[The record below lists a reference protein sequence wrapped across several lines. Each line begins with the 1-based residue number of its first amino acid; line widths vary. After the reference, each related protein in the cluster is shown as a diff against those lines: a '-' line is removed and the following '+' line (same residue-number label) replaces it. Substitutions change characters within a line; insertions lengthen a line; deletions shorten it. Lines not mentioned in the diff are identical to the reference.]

1 MALDRSRMDTTV
13 RAEINRTD
21 DIMAELTGKRSWL
34 SSFGLGYNSREL
46 KYGLQRL
53 SEAFRLTHL
62 EAKEATDPS
71 YNGASELFERCDTKE
86 ARANNIAEIAE
97 FVQRRKEARMD
108 AEEGIFYEPQL
119 TDFDPTRYRVL
130 KQLLGKWKTLLPT
143 KTVAVGATE
152 TKYTMWESTGR
163 TNKSSPGKM
172 TGVHYVG
179 VKNER
184 FTNKIV
190 TSSLGYMYT
199 TDDLRKAAY
208 SGEPL
213 TDELLIASMNAV
225 AIELDDTAW
234 NGDAA
239 RGLFGAI
246 NHPGV
251 PNVQAEL
258 DGGTRSWSN
267 LNKSNDAVFLDIN
280 NGVGQ
285 IATNSREQFTAENTV
300 FNMIIDRL
308 TKQKLNRRMA
318 AGTDTTLLSFIRNN
332 VDAAIGRIDV
342 VPDIAGSG
350 PEGSN
355 QALIYPFDPT
365 VLRYRVNE
373 NILWAPMQW
382 VDLMVK
388 FPGEIIHG
396 GVEVIYPIAMIEIF
410 DI

>member
-1 MALDRSRMDTTV
+1 MSNIIRLDSKV
-13 RAEINRTD
+13 RQEVDRVD
-21 DIMAELTGKRSWL
+21 MIMSELTGKPSWMMQF
-34 SSFGLGYNSREL
+34 SVGHSDSEVRNGL
-46 KYGLQRL
+46 KRL
-53 SEAFRLTHL
+53 SEGLRFSHL
-62 EAKEATDPS
+62 EAQEATDS
-71 YNGASELFERCDTKE
+71 LYNGVTELFERCDTKE
-86 ARANNIAEIAE
+86 ARANNIAEIE
-97 FVQRRKEARMD
+97 KFVWKRKQTRLD

-130 KQLLGKWKTLLPT
+130 KQLLGKWKRLLPV

-172 TGVHYVG
+172 TGVNYAG

-190 TSSLGYMYT
+190 TSSLGYQYT

-213 TDELLIASMNAV
+213 VDELLIASMNMV

-251 PNVQAEL
+251 PNIQAIL
-258 DGGTRSWSN
+258 DGGTRSWSD
-267 LNKSNDAVFLDIN
+267 LNKSNDAVFSDIN

-285 IATNSREQFTAENTV
+285 IAVNSGEQWTAENTE

-308 TKQKLNRRMA
+308 TKQNMNRRMA

-332 VDAAIGRIDV
+332 VDASIRSIEV

-350 PEGSN
+350 PAGSN
-355 QALIYPFDPT
+355 QALIYPFDSK
-365 VLRYRVNE
+365 VIRYRVNE
-373 NILWAPMQW
+373 TILWGPMQW
-382 VDLMVK
+382 VDLMIK
-388 FPGEIIHG
+388 FAGEIIHG
-396 GVEVIYPIAMIEIF
+396 GVEIIYAVAMIEIY

>member
-1 MALDRSRMDTTV
+1 MKSVMRLDSQV
-13 RAEINRTD
+13 RQEVDRVD
-21 DIMAELTGKRSWL
+21 MIMSELTSKPSWML
-34 SSFGLGYNSREL
+34 QFSLGHTDSEVRNGL
-46 KYGLQRL
+46 KRL
-53 SEAFRLTHL
+53 SEGLRYSHL
-62 EAKEATDPS
+62 EAQEATDS
-71 YNGASELFERCDTKE
+71 LYNGATELFERCDTKE
-86 ARANNIAEIAE
+86 ARANNIAEIE
-97 FVQRRKEARMD
+97 KFVWKRKQARMD

-130 KQLLGKWKTLLPT
+130 KQLLGKWKILLPV

-172 TGVHYVG
+172 TGVNYVG

-190 TSSLGYMYT
+190 TSTLGYMYS

-213 TDELLIASMNAV
+213 VDELLIASMQVV
-225 AIELDDTAW
+225 ARELDETAW

-251 PNVQAEL
+251 PNIQAIL

-267 LNKSNDAVFLDIN
+267 LNKSNDAVFADIN
-280 NGVGQ
+280 GAVGQ
-285 IATNSREQFTAENTV
+285 IAVNSREQWTAENTI
-300 FNMIIDRL
+300 FNMILDRA
-308 TKQKLNRRMA
+308 TKQNLNRRMA

-342 VPDIAGSG
+342 IPDIAGSG
-350 PEGSN
+350 PEDSN
-355 QALIYPFDPT
+355 QALIFPFDSK

-373 NILWAPMQW
+373 NILWSPMQW
-382 VDLMVK
+382 VDLMIK

-396 GVEVIYPIAMIEIF
+396 GVEIIYPVAMIEIY

>member
-1 MALDRSRMDTTV
+1 M
-13 RAEINRTD
+13 RA
-21 DIMAELTGKRSWL
+21 
-34 SSFGLGYNSREL
+34 FGVGHSDSEMKN
-46 KYGLQRL
+46 GLNRL
-53 SEAFRLTHL
+53 SEGFRGAHL
-62 EAKEATDPS
+62 EAQEATNPL
-71 YNGASELFERCDTKE
+71 YNGVSELFERCDTKE
-86 ARANNIAEIAE
+86 ARANNIAEIE
-97 FVQRRKEARMD
+97 KFIWKRKQARMD

-119 TDFDPTRYRVL
+119 TDFDPIRYRVL
-130 KQLLGKWKTLLPT
+130 KQVLGKWKGLLPV

-172 TGVHYVG
+172 TGVNYVG

-190 TSSLGYMYT
+190 TSTLGYQYT

-213 TDELLIASMNAV
+213 TDELLIASLQAV

-234 NGDAA
+234 NGDSA

-251 PNVQAEL
+251 PNLQAVL
-258 DGGTRSWSN
+258 DGGTRSWSD
-267 LNKSNDAVFLDIN
+267 LNKSNDSVFADIN
-280 NGVGQ
+280 GGIGQ
-285 IATNSREQFTAENTV
+285 IAVNSRENWTAENTV
-300 FNMIIDRL
+300 FNMIIDRA
-308 TKQKLNRRMA
+308 TKQNLNRRMA

-332 VDAAIGRIDV
+332 VDAGIGRIDV
-342 VPDIAGSG
+342 IPDIAGSG
-350 PEGSN
+350 PGGSN
-355 QALIYPFDPT
+355 QALIYPFDPR

-382 VDLMVK
+382 VDLLIK

-396 GVEVIYPIAMIEIF
+396 GVEVIYPVAIIEIY

>member
-1 MALDRSRMDTTV
+1 MENVARLDSIV
-13 RAEINRTD
+13 RHEVGRVD
-21 DIMAELTGKRSWL
+21 DIMHELIDNRTWMRAFTIGHSDSEVKN
-34 SSFGLGYNSREL
+34 GL
-46 KYGLQRL
+46 KRL
-53 SEAFRLTHL
+53 SEGLRFAHL
-62 EAKEATDPS
+62 EAQEATNAD
-71 YNGASELFERCDTKE
+71 YNGVSELFERCDTKE
-86 ARANNIAEIAE
+86 SRANNIAEIE
-97 FVQRRKEARMD
+97 KFVWKRKQARLD

-130 KQLLGKWKTLLPT
+130 KKLLGKWKTLLPV

-172 TGVHYVG
+172 TGVNYAG

-190 TSSLGYMYT
+190 TSTLGYMYS

-213 TDELLIASMNAV
+213 VDELLIASLQTV

-251 PNVQAEL
+251 PNINAVL

-267 LNKSNDAVFLDIN
+267 LNKSNDAVFSDIN
-280 NGVGQ
+280 AAVGQ
-285 IATNSREQFTAENTV
+285 IAVNSREHFTAENTI
-300 FNMIIDRL
+300 FNMIIDRA
-308 TKQKLNRRMA
+308 TKQNLNRRMA

-332 VDAAIGRIDV
+332 IDAAIGSINV
-342 VPDIAGSG
+342 VPDIVGSG
-350 PEGSN
+350 PLDSN
-355 QALIYPFDPT
+355 QALIYPFDPK

-382 VDLMVK
+382 VDLMIK

-396 GVEVIYPIAMIEIF
+396 GVEVIYPVAMIEIF
-410 DI
+410 NI